1 MSVSKGGNMEP
12 KKIFAVGGGTK
23 YCGLKVV
30 PKCQQCLEPLDKF
43 GKCSCRR
50 KSK

>member
-1 MSVSKGGNMEP
+1 M
-12 KKIFAVGGGTK
+12 KKVLVVGDGRIK
-23 YCGLKVV
+23 YCGLKVT